1 MTPFPAE
8 KRSQGPLV
16 SFVDLL
22 FLLVAFFTL
31 LLFFVQQQRTEA
43 VQELELTQ
51 ERLEVLEPFMEQITT
66 LRETQDKKRRR
77 EQERELRRAA
87 KDRVRLEYHVLEN
100 GVIRYEGGSMTLE
113 RFLGEVLAPLRERH
127 WVSLRGYSHPET
139 PFGTVIETRS
149 RLLRDQGEFDTY
161 WDNVTRP

>member
-1 MTPFPAE
+1 MNPIPAE
-8 KRSQGPLV
+8 KRAQGPLV

-43 VQELELTQ
+43 VQELEQTQ
-51 ERLEVLEPFMEQITT
+51 ERLEALEPFMEQITT

-127 WVSLRGYSHPET
+127 WVSLRGYSRPET